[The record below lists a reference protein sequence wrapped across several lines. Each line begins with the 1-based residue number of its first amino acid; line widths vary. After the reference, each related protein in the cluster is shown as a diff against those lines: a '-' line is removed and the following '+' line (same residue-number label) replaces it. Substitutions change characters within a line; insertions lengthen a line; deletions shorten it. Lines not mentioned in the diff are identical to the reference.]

1 MGEKRQFRNSDWAKA
16 ALGKAS
22 IPQWFENG
30 SSHVEVNDYPNDLR
44 EVEIRCASL
53 ENFPYDVAFI
63 IAMWEPVGRF
73 FDADWP
79 FHVQFLLRCFLV
91 AKKKH
96 TQNSGLRR
104 PCLVALRG
112 WRYEALMETLQH
124 MNRFTTLTVGKC
136 KNVTHDAGV
145 PQFSG
150 ASLVLLEQLGKVLK
164 IVSRFLEVIV
174 IWIFFRI
181 GFGGRIEKEA
191 KEVVL
196 L

>member
-73 FDADWP
+73 FWCRLTILCAI
-79 FHVQFLLRCFLV
+79 FVEMFFGCQ
-91 AKKKH
+91 KKTYPKQRSVSALFGG
-96 TQNSGLRR
+96 TSG
-104 PCLVALRG
+104 VALRG
-112 WRYEALMETLQH
+112 PHGDAS
-124 MNRFTTLTVGKC
+124 
-136 KNVTHDAGV
+136 THE
-145 PQFSG
+145 
-150 ASLVLLEQLGKVLK
+150 SLHHPDGGKVQK
-164 IVSRFLEVIV
+164 CHSRRWGSPV
-174 IWIFFRI
+174 
-181 GFGGRIEKEA
+181 
-191 KEVVL
+191 
-196 L
+196 

>member
-1 MGEKRQFRNSDWAKA
+1 
-16 ALGKAS
+16 
-22 IPQWFENG
+22 
-30 SSHVEVNDYPNDLR
+30 
-44 EVEIRCASL
+44 
-53 ENFPYDVAFI
+53 
-63 IAMWEPVGRF
+63 
-73 FDADWP
+73 
-79 FHVQFLLRCFLV
+79 
-91 AKKKH
+91 
-96 TQNSGLRR
+96 
-104 PCLVALRG
+104 
-112 WRYEALMETLQH
+112 METLQH